1 MIFHSILS
9 FSSIHILSESIMVYA
24 MPCTMDDV
32 VADDDDVNDDVNDDG
47 NIYYLFVA
55 SLSC

>member
-47 NIYYLFVA
+47 NIYY
-55 SLSC
+55 